1 MAIDNF
7 IPEVWAAR
15 LQQNLHKALVYGQPG
30 IVNRD
35 YEGDIRDV
43 GDTVRINSIGAVSI
57 GDYTKNTDMN
67 SAETLTDSQTTLL
80 INQAHYFNFQVD
92 DIDRAQQKPKVMD
105 EAMREAAYG
114 LGGKVDAYIAG
125 LYTDAAT
132 ANLIGT
138 TAAPKT
144 DLATA
149 GKPYEYLTQLA
160 TKLDEADIPQSD
172 RFVIV
177 PPWFHNY
184 LRNDTKFLQAT
195 QQGEDRLANGIIG
208 QVAGLTVYQ
217 SNNVPFAA
225 GPIKYKIVAGHPMA
239 WTLAVQINRVEA
251 YRPQL
256 RFADA
261 MKGLL
266 LFGAK
271 VTRPAA
277 LAVLTANP
285 T

>member
-1 MAIDNF
+1 
-7 IPEVWAAR
+7 
-15 LQQNLHKALVYGQPG
+15 
-30 IVNRD
+30 
-35 YEGDIRDV
+35 
-43 GDTVRINSIGAVSI
+43 
-57 GDYTKNTDMN
+57 MN
-67 SAETLTDSQTTLL
+67 SAETLTDAQTTLL

-92 DIDRAQQKPKVMD
+92 DIDKVQQKPKMMD

-114 LGGKVDAYIAG
+114 LGGKIDAYIAA
-125 LYTDAAT
+125 LNSDADSG
-132 ANLIGT
+132 NLIGS
-138 TAAPKT
+138 TASPKT
-144 DLATA
+144 DAATA
-149 GKPYEYLTQLA
+149 GKPYEYLVQLA
-160 TKLDEADIPQSD
+160 TELDEANVPRDG
-172 RFVIV
+172 RFVVI
-177 PPWFHNY
+177 PPWFHAY
-184 LRNDTKFLQAT
+184 LLQDTKFLAAT
-195 QQGEDRLANGIIG
+195 PQGDDRLANGMVG
-208 QVAGLTVYQ
+208 RVSGFDVYM
-217 SNNVPFAA
+217 SNNVPYSS

-277 LAVLTANP
+277 LAVLTINP

>member
-1 MAIDNF
+1 MALDNF
-7 IPEVWAAR
+7 IPEIWAAR

-35 YEGDIRDV
+35 YEGDINDV
-43 GDTVRINSIGAVSI
+43 GDTVRINAIGAVTI

-67 SAETLTDSQTTLL
+67 AAETLNDAQTTLL

-92 DIDRAQQKPKVMD
+92 DIDKVQQKPKVMD

-114 LGGKVDAYIAG
+114 LAGKVDAYIAA
-125 LYTDAAT
+125 LNSEAAT
-132 ANLIGT
+132 ANLVGT

-144 DLATA
+144 DAATA
-149 GKPYEYLTQLA
+149 GKPYEYLVNLK
-160 TKLDEADIPQSD
+160 TKLDEANVPDAG
-172 RFVIV
+172 RFVVV
-177 PPWFHNY
+177 PPWFHAY
-184 LRNDTKFLQAT
+184 LLQDTKFLAAT
-195 QQGEDRLANGIIG
+195 PQGEDRLTNGMVG
-208 QVAGLTVYQ
+208 RVAGFDVFM
-217 SNNVPFAA
+217 SNNVPYAA

-239 WTLAVQINRVEA
+239 WTLAVQINKVEA

-277 LAVLTANP
+277 LAVLTINP